1 MNIKKN
7 VMKTMC
13 AALACTTIMSN
24 LISVYA
30 AEAIITESPMDES
43 VDGEPNWNTEESNFE
58 EIEVT
63 YKQSSSYIVTIP
75 KTIALGTNKQAV
87 YSVKVTGDIDTNQRV
102 YVAPVDGISSTE
114 NIDFYMKDQT
124 PESKKADVVATVTQN
139 RLYWNSD
146 DVASGHE
153 ETNNSISAP
162 DLTTGNWKG
171 TFQVAINLETIAEH
185 VHNYVD
191 GVCTGCGEK
200 DPNAEH
206 EHNYI
211 DGKCDCGAIDPDHT
225 HNYED
230 GKCTICG
237 KETDP
242 YETAPANEHS
252 DWDYTLDDENDII
265 TLNYYKGSKTDVIVY
280 ANYVI
285 GEKTYKTQIAN
296 AISFGRTY
304 MFANKENIKTVKF
317 SDSLDTSTVTNMEGM
332 FYYCK
337 SLTSVDFGNNF
348 DTSNVTDMSGM
359 FEQCEVLTDLDVSR
373 FNTGSVTDMT
383 QMFANCK
390 SLLNLDVS
398 NFNTGNVT
406 NMNGMFGGC
415 TSLTKLDLS
424 SFDTSNVINMNN
436 MFSRS
441 TLLTE
446 INLSSFNTSNVTNMS
461 IMFGDCSSLASLDLS
476 SFDTSNVISMSSM
489 FEKCSALE
497 ELDLSSFD
505 TGNVTNMQYMFRSA
519 SNLKTIYATSGKWST
534 AKAGST
540 ATYMFYLCGTSSVTY
555 K

>member
-7 VMKTMC
+7 IMKTMC
-13 AALACTTIMSN
+13 AALACTTIISN
-24 LISVYA
+24 LIPVYA
-30 AEAIITESPMDES
+30 TETIITESPMDES
-43 VDGEPNWNTEESNFE
+43 VGSGSDWTVTEENLE
-58 EIEVT
+58 NIEVT
-63 YKQSSSYIVTIP
+63 YQQTASYIVTIP

-124 PESKKADVVATVTQN
+124 PESKKADVVAIVTQN

-153 ETNNSISAP
+153 EANNSISAP

-171 TFQVAINLETIAEH
+171 TFQVAINLETMAEH

-225 HNYED
+225 HDYEN

-242 YETAPANEHS
+242 YETAPVNEYN
-252 DWDYTLDDENDII
+252 DWSYTLDDENDII

-285 GEKTYKTQIAN
+285 GEKTYKTQISN
-296 AISFGRTY
+296 YSGSTLY
-304 MFANKENIKTVKF
+304 MFSGDRQANCKNIKSIKF
-317 SDSLDTSTVTNMEGM
+317 SNSIDTSNLTDISYM
-332 FYYCK
+332 FYHCE
-337 SLTSVDFGNNF
+337 SLTSIDWGNF
-348 DTSNVTDMSGM
+348 DTS
-359 FEQCEVLTDLDVSR
+359 
-373 FNTGSVTDMT
+373 
-383 QMFANCK
+383 
-390 SLLNLDVS
+390 
-398 NFNTGNVT
+398 NVT
-406 NMNGMFGGC
+406 NMNGMFC
-415 TSLTKLDLS
+415 VCSSLTSLDLSGFNTANVTNMNNMFNGTALTSLDLS
-424 SFDTSNVINMNN
+424 SFDTDNVTSMTA
-436 MFSRS
+436 MFAFSKN
-441 TLLTE
+441 LTDL
-446 INLSSFNTSNVTNMS
+446 NLSSFNTSNVTDMYT
-461 IMFGDCSSLASLDLS
+461 MFSGCSALTDINLSSFDTSNVIYMQEMFRGCSALTSLDLS
-476 SFDTSNVISMSSM
+476 SFDTSNVTDMS
-489 FEKCSALE
+489 
-497 ELDLSSFD
+497 
-505 TGNVTNMQYMFRSA
+505 
-519 SNLKTIYATSGKWST
+519 
-534 AKAGST
+534 
-540 ATYMFYLCGTSSVTY
+540 YMFYIDTNLKSIYASEGKWVIDSSCNVRYMFAGCGTSEVTY